1 MRPRSTS
8 KHAYAFDAYFRI
20 LESAGAQAQRLF
32 GDKWL
37 TLFSVMLTLAI
48 LFFSEIIPKSFG
60 ARYWKSLIPF
70 AARILPLL
78 VLITYPLVFI
88 SEKISLL
95 IKGKKRTVSPG
106 MRYAPLPISVSRKE
120 PYPPPNTEFSK
131 A

>member
-1 MRPRSTS
+1 
-8 KHAYAFDAYFRI
+8 
-20 LESAGAQAQRLF
+20 
-32 GDKWL
+32 
-37 TLFSVMLTLAI
+37 MLTLAV

-95 IKGKKRTVSPG
+95 IKGKK
-106 MRYAPLPISVSRKE
+106 
-120 PYPPPNTEFSK
+120 
-131 A
+131 